1 MATRRFIKKPVTAS
15 TNSASEYAE
24 KVSNVADEL
33 SDVLDKL
40 PEDIL
45 DDYLSSDNIKTLL
58 DAVDIL
64 QDVYP
69 ILKDEAE

>member
-1 MATRRFIKKPVTAS
+1 MATKRFIKKPVTAS
-15 TNSASEYAE
+15 INPAKEYAE

-33 SDVLDKL
+33 TDVLDKL
-40 PEDIL
+40 PDDIV
-45 DDYLSSDNIKTLL
+45 DNYLSPEDVQTLL

-69 ILKDEAE
+69 ILRDEAE